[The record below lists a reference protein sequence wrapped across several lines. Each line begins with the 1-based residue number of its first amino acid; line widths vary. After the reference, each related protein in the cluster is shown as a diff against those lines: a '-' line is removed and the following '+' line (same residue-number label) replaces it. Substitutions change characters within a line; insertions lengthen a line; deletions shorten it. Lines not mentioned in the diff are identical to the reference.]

1 VGSNL
6 PTDEADPTGSG
17 IRSALQL
24 VESAIGALGAV
35 VSDASEFCR
44 VEQVKWHSLSAII

>member
-1 VGSNL
+1 M
-6 PTDEADPTGSG
+6 
-17 IRSALQL
+17 RSALQL